1 MDFKEISV
9 SELNKNAFK
18 LIGKNWMLIT
28 SGTEEKLNTM
38 TASWGGL
45 GVIWN
50 TNVSFIFVRPQR
62 YTFEFLEENDYYTLS
77 FFGDEY
83 KKVLSYCGKNSGRN
97 VDKISATGLK
107 VIHDKAPYFEQAK
120 LVMICKKMYSEY
132 INPNGFKDVTI
143 EANYENGDYHKM
155 FIGEITKCLI
165 K

>member
-18 LIGKNWMLIT
+18 LIGKDWMLIT

-97 VDKISATGLK
+97 VDKISATGL
-107 VIHDKAPYFEQAK
+107 
-120 LVMICKKMYSEY
+120 
-132 INPNGFKDVTI
+132 
-143 EANYENGDYHKM
+143 
-155 FIGEITKCLI
+155 
-165 K
+165 